1 MSEIK
6 GQLLGIILTL
16 MVFAAVSVTIAAV
29 YRTSANKVSEKANN
43 IENGAQTELTQPEQG
58 QGQNSGLLSY

>member
-29 YRTSANKVSEKANN
+29 YRSSADKVTEKANN
-43 IENGAQTELTQPEQG
+43 IENGAQTELTPS
-58 QGQNSGLLSY
+58 NSGLLRY

>member
-29 YRTSANKVSEKANN
+29 YRSSADKVTEKANN
-43 IENGAQTELTQPEQG
+43 IENGAQAELTPSS
-58 QGQNSGLLSY
+58 SGLLRY

>member
-29 YRTSANKVSEKANN
+29 YKTTAGKVTEKANN
-43 IENGAQTELTQPEQG
+43 IENGAQTELNGNSQQP
-58 QGQNSGLLSY
+58 SGLLHY

>member
-29 YRTSANKVSEKANN
+29 YKNAADKVTEKANN
-43 IENGAQTELTQPEQG
+43 IENGAQTELES
-58 QGQNSGLLSY
+58 SGLLHY

>member
-29 YRTSANKVSEKANN
+29 YKTTAGKVTQKANN
-43 IENGAQTELTQPEQG
+43 IENGAQTELNNSQQP
-58 QGQNSGLLSY
+58 SGLLHY

>member
-29 YRTSANKVSEKANN
+29 YKSTAGKVTQKANN
-43 IENGAQTELTQPEQG
+43 IENGAQTELQSNSLQP
-58 QGQNSGLLSY
+58 NGLLHY

>member
-29 YRTSANKVSEKANN
+29 YKSTAGKVTEKADN
-43 IENGAQTELTQPEQG
+43 IENGAQTQLDSTNP
-58 QGQNSGLLSY
+58 NSSGLLHY

>member
-16 MVFAAVSVTIAAV
+16 VVFGGVAATVAAIYDDSAKKVTN
-29 YRTSANKVSEKANN
+29 YANN
-43 IENGAQTELTQPEQG
+43 IEGEPADEVGYSTADHTPILHYG
-58 QGQNSGLLSY
+58 D

>member
-16 MVFAAVSVTIAAV
+16 MVFAAVSVTVAAV
-29 YRTSANKVSEKANN
+29 YKQSASKVTQRSEN
-43 IENGAQTELTQPEQG
+43 IEDAIDTELTA
-58 QGQNSGLLSY
+58 NGLLHY

>member
-29 YRTSANKVSEKANN
+29 YKSSAKSVTQRSEG
-43 IENGAQTELTQPEQG
+43 IEDSIDTELT
-58 QGQNSGLLSY
+58 SSSLLHY

>member
-29 YRTSANKVSEKANN
+29 YKTTAGKVTQKANN
-43 IENGAQTELTQPEQG
+43 IENGAQTELNGSSQQG
-58 QGQNSGLLSY
+58 GLLSY